1 MCFQDKYIIKEL
13 YDANIFFN
21 QFFVCSIFFR
31 NGKLSD
37 HHKGDLTRIVR
48 SNPINAEGSGLEQ
61 NGHAFLYDVEL
72 VLGGKLNGLPRS
84 ELQYTTASEEGMT
97 GDSRRRRKRK
107 PTLLQDDNN
116 NNKNKGTT
124 QTNKKKKT
132 PANTKSTAKTPSS
145 KTTTSKN
152 ANNKKRG
159 STKTATSTG
168 KKKSKNSVSTAASA
182 SEAKVMIIDT
192 KNPGNGKGMFER
204 HKKEFERCLL
214 RLQKLDMYNFFSDDD
229 VPQEYDECYTSCST
243 ATADENTAATTEH
256 TALDVSIAL
265 QKSTNSSTSSDT
277 PISSSSENENDDIKK
292 ETDSIAF
299 PKHPPYNFIVLR
311 KRLEHDRYV
320 LDRLR
325 LVENE
330 ENVDSNGKRITAN
343 DGKRRRSPSFS
354 IQHPIGIH
362 WALFRDDIIGM
373 CNQAVERNSGN
384 FDDGT
389 PGTLSNT
396 AEKIKVAM
404 EQIYEK
410 TGSRQSKEMELSNDA
425 HRFTK
430 VIEAVENQEAALQG
444 KSWRRKGES
453 TFYNR
458 I

>member
-1 MCFQDKYIIKEL
+1 MFPISFY
-13 YDANIFFN
+13 
-21 QFFVCSIFFR
+21 R

-48 SNPINAEGSGLEQ
+48 SNPINEEGTELEQ

-97 GDSRRRRKRK
+97 GDSRQRRKRK
-107 PTLLQDDNN
+107 PTLLQDESN
-116 NNKNKGTT
+116 NNKRTT
-124 QTNKKKKT
+124 QTNKKKKPPT
-132 PANTKSTAKTPSS
+132 NSKNTAKTSSS
-145 KTTTSKN
+145 KTTTAKN
-152 ANNKKRG
+152 ATNKKRG
-159 STKTATSTG
+159 STKTAGNTTTSTG

-182 SEAKVMIIDT
+182 SETTKVTIVDT

-229 VPQEYDECYTSCST
+229 VPPEYDECYLSCST
-243 ATADENTAATTEH
+243 ATADENTATTTEN
-256 TALDVSIAL
+256 TALDASVAL

-277 PISSSSENENDDIKK
+277 PISSSSENENDTKK

-299 PKHPPYNFIVLR
+299 PNHPPYNFIVLR

-330 ENVDSNGKRITAN
+330 ENVDSNGKRIIAK
-343 DGKRRRSPSFS
+343 DGKRQRSPSFS

-362 WALFRDDIIGM
+362 WELFRDDIIGM
-373 CNQAVERNSGN
+373 CNKAVERNSGN

-396 AEKIKVAM
+396 AEKIKTAM

-430 VIEAVENQEAALQG
+430 VIEAVPNQEAALQG

-453 TFYNR
+453 NFYNR
-458 I
+458 M